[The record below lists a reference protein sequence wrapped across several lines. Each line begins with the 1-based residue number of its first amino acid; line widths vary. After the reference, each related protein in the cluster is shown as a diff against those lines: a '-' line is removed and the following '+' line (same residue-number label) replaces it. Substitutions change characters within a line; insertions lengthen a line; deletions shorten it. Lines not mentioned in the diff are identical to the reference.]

1 MIDRIHL
8 IGNSPILLGS
18 GLGDEIDSCPVVRI
32 NTAPTSGYEEDV
44 GGRTDARVICGG
56 LQKGIVHDQKGIVRD
71 EPWLST
77 ISGETLILYP
87 TKEDTRKN
95 AQRLA
100 GEDNSLRYLRSG
112 ALEAWGKFCRESSLE
127 AYPTSGLYGAWFL
140 SNIARQ
146 VYLYGFGFYRSSGRA
161 HYWDAPNTLDEDP
174 TPGHDPEAEKTILEN
189 MDGVAVQMGIPT
201 K

>member
-32 NTAPTSGYEEDV
+32 NAAPTSGYEGDV
-44 GGRTDARVICGG
+44 GSRTDARVICGG
-56 LQKGIVHDQKGIVRD
+56 LQKGIARD

-100 GEDNSLRYLRSG
+100 GEDNSLRYLRGG

-146 VYLYGFGFYRSSGRA
+146 VSLYGFGFYRSSGRA

-174 TPGHDPEAEKTILEN
+174 APGHDPEGERDILSN
-189 MDGVAVQMGIPT
+189 MASITVKKEVSKLG
-201 K
+201 